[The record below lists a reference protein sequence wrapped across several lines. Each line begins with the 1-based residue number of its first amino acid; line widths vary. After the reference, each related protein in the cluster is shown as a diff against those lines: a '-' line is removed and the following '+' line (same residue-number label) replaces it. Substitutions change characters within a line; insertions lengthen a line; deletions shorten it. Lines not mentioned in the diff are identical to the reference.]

1 MIRLTDLPQAI
12 QTAING
18 WRVWVTLALFVSL
31 ILNEAVI
38 GMRSG
43 QTLTGSLTRTPFYLI
58 PYLLLVSGAIAQA
71 GIGAVPFAIGV
82 IMTLYDAV
90 IKRRQG
96 WRQEGVEEGRA
107 AGLAAGFAGGRAEG
121 RREEHRAKIAAIL
134 AHPDLSDEE
143 KVRFIAILNSDSPTD
158 VSNPD

>member
-96 WRQEGVEEGRA
+96 WRQEGVEEGHATGR
-107 AGLAAGFAGGRAEG
+107 LAERQ
-121 RREEHRAKIAAIL
+121 AKIAAIL
-134 AHPDLSDEE
+134 AHPALSDEQ
-143 KVRFIAILNSDSPTD
+143 KVLIIEVLNSDSTPTA
-158 VSNPD
+158 SNID